1 MLSGRPCRV
10 PSAAHA
16 CQMAC
21 RGAYRQRPALTGIVL
36 GVVLQLV
43 TQNSLCLESAWHCMV
58 QCLCLQT
65 TDWHQVTVK
74 ELPEQHDGGSCGVFT
89 CMYAKYLVAGSNP
102 TQAFSQYDIP
112 RLRLQ
117 MAADLLK
124 AYGLP
129 NANLPA
135 DSSGMHLTVIDQLH
149 KSQQAFV
156 QCPANEDRELTARCH
171 PCNIGHAKLKCIGY
185 IGSCRGLASLLVL
198 CKFINGE
205 FEGNL
210 SKLNPFQTASILIS
224 TDDPALRVDRLS
236 GPTLHVLPSV
246 LPIQKTATAANMNPE
261 MMKLAMEQMVNR
273 TPAVKSPSALTMK
286 RLTQCLVFVVKDVAG
301 AGRRRLYAVG
311 HSLPACSQSGSCILL
326 LTILY
331 AADGRHAKDYGQPD
345 SSANASLSTT
355 GCQPQPR

>member
-10 PSAAHA
+10 SSTAYA
-16 CQMAC
+16 CQMAR

-36 GVVLQLV
+36 GVVLQLL
-43 TQNSLCLESAWHCMV
+43 TQTSLCHESTWLCMV
-58 QCLCLQT
+58 QCWCLQT
-65 TDWHQVTVK
+65 AAWHQVTVK
-74 ELPEQHDGGSCGVFT
+74 ELPEQHDDGSCGVFT
-89 CMYAKYLVAGSNP
+89 GMYAKYLLAGSNP
-102 TQAFSQYDIP
+102 TQAFSQMDIP

-198 CKFINGE
+198 CTFINGE

-224 TDDPALRVDRLS
+224 TDGLTDPALRVDRLS

-273 TPAVKSPSALTMK
+273 TLAVESYVL
-286 RLTQCLVFVVKDVAG
+286 
-301 AGRRRLYAVG
+301 
-311 HSLPACSQSGSCILL
+311 
-326 LTILY
+326 
-331 AADGRHAKDYGQPD
+331 
-345 SSANASLSTT
+345 
-355 GCQPQPR
+355 PQPR